1 MRNSNIASTAL
12 LYQNRT
18 ELEQFIQEYCLP
30 ARREDS
36 SWLVMIHTSCHTP
49 EGAVAIAKHV
59 SELLPDAKILG
70 TSASAVIYHGSI
82 YEDGCL
88 LIFTRLLHTQVK
100 VQPLSFADKT
110 PGALAEETAGLLTPD
125 SKAMFA
131 FFTDQYMQMQPYL
144 DRLEET
150 GADIPAAGGM
160 ITNNLYGTFA
170 FDENGIYHNT
180 ALLAILNNEQLRT
193 WSGAVTGL
201 ETFGGTHRI
210 TKSNHDYIAEIEQQ
224 PAVQWFQKMLRELR
238 HAKDDGLS
246 EDLLL
251 HFPLRLQK
259 PGNPGQFIHYCEPR
273 DRIETYSNWLPPG
286 TEFQMAYLSP
296 MTAAAEL
303 QKQCSELETT
313 PCEVIS
319 AYLEHFIAL
328 PCKTAQNGNCVSF
341 AAAASAAHSSTEKS
355 AERHSTTRYMWVR
368 TRCSDSPHPTTHIFP
383 LTGLPW
389 RICKRWMQTGT
400 TSINIW
406 NICVRK
412 QICPRS
418 QSRFSCRRHFCKAI
432 CSSTKKWSWIIS

>member
-170 FDENGIYHNT
+170 FD
-180 ALLAILNNEQLRT
+180 
-193 WSGAVTGL
+193 
-201 ETFGGTHRI
+201 
-210 TKSNHDYIAEIEQQ
+210 
-224 PAVQWFQKMLRELR
+224 
-238 HAKDDGLS
+238 
-246 EDLLL
+246 
-251 HFPLRLQK
+251 
-259 PGNPGQFIHYCEPR
+259 
-273 DRIETYSNWLPPG
+273 
-286 TEFQMAYLSP
+286 
-296 MTAAAEL
+296 
-303 QKQCSELETT
+303 
-313 PCEVIS
+313 
-319 AYLEHFIAL
+319 
-328 PCKTAQNGNCVSF
+328 
-341 AAAASAAHSSTEKS
+341 
-355 AERHSTTRYMWVR
+355 
-368 TRCSDSPHPTTHIFP
+368 
-383 LTGLPW
+383 
-389 RICKRWMQTGT
+389 
-400 TSINIW
+400 
-406 NICVRK
+406 
-412 QICPRS
+412 
-418 QSRFSCRRHFCKAI
+418 
-432 CSSTKKWSWIIS
+432 

>member
-150 GADIPAAGGM
+150 GAEIEHLRS
-160 ITNNLYGTFA
+160 IQ
-170 FDENGIYHNT
+170 T
-180 ALLAILNNEQLRT
+180 ALDIALQEEDLTQIREELIQSAEQMHIWR
-193 WSGAVTGL
+193 
-201 ETFGGTHRI
+201 
-210 TKSNHDYIAEIEQQ
+210 KSN
-224 PAVQWFQKMLRELR
+224 
-238 HAKDDGLS
+238 
-246 EDLLL
+246 
-251 HFPLRLQK
+251 
-259 PGNPGQFIHYCEPR
+259 
-273 DRIETYSNWLPPG
+273 
-286 TEFQMAYLSP
+286 
-296 MTAAAEL
+296 
-303 QKQCSELETT
+303 
-313 PCEVIS
+313 
-319 AYLEHFIAL
+319 
-328 PCKTAQNGNCVSF
+328 
-341 AAAASAAHSSTEKS
+341 
-355 AERHSTTRYMWVR
+355 
-368 TRCSDSPHPTTHIFP
+368 
-383 LTGLPW
+383 
-389 RICKRWMQTGT
+389 KR
-400 TSINIW
+400 
-406 NICVRK
+406 
-412 QICPRS
+412 
-418 QSRFSCRRHFCKAI
+418 
-432 CSSTKKWSWIIS
+432 

>member
-1 MRNSNIASTAL
+1 MRNSNSASIAL

-30 ARREDS
+30 ARQEDS
-36 SWLVMIHTSCHTP
+36 SWLVMIHTGCHTP

-100 VQPLSFADKT
+100 VQPLSFADKM

-144 DRLEET
+144 DCLEET
-150 GADIPAAGGM
+150 GADIPAVGGM

-180 ALLAILNNEQLRT
+180 ALLAILNNKQLRT

-296 MTAAAEL
+296 MTAATEL

-313 PCEVIS
+313 PCEVIF
-319 AYLEHFIAL
+319 AYPGAL
-328 PCKTAQNGNCVSF
+328 HRTAMQNC
-341 AAAASAAHSSTEKS
+341 TEWELRVFRS
-355 AERHSTTRYMWVR
+355 
-368 TRCSDSPHPTTHIFP
+368 C
-383 LTGLPW
+383 
-389 RICKRWMQTGT
+389 RICGAFLYGE
-400 TSINIW
+400 I
-406 NICVRK
+406 
-412 QICPRS
+412 
-418 QSRFSCRRHFCKAI
+418 SRAA
-432 CSSTKKWSWIIS
+432 